1 MMVAMGIAPRLTL
14 AAGAALVLSACG
26 AGATASASRAPA
38 PLPSVPAARPTRSA
52 PFVHPGIL
60 VNAAMLGFVRAKI
73 AARQEPWTSA
83 LAAAQASRFGRL
95 DYAPHP
101 RAIVDCGSYSK
112 PDNGCSDE
120 KNDALAAY
128 THALLWA
135 YTGSAASARKSIEI
149 MNAWAAVL
157 KDHTNRNAPLQA
169 AWAAE
174 LFPRAAEIIR
184 HTDAGWAAAD
194 VARFGELL
202 RGVYL
207 PKVENGSASNGN
219 WEISMIEAAL
229 NIAVFDDD
237 RAGFDRAVH
246 MWRERAPAYIYLTS
260 DGPAPV
266 PPPRGNARSG
276 SLTKYWYDQAAL
288 SDGLAQ
294 ETCRD
299 LHHVQFGLAGLI
311 NTAETAFIQGVD
323 LYAEQ
328 DQRLRAGLEFH
339 ARYLNG
345 AAVPAELCGGSLQD
359 RTPSPTWEIAFN
371 HFANRR
377 GEPLPES
384 ERLLAKIRPTATDH
398 HMAWE
403 TLTHAGVG
411 WPSVD
416 PPQNP

>member
-1 MMVAMGIAPRLTL
+1 MMVTMRVVPAFVF
-14 AAGAALVLSACG
+14 AACAAA
-26 AGATASASRAPA
+26 APA
-38 PLPSVPAARPTRSA
+38 RVAAPPAPPSSSPRA

-60 VNAAMLGFVRAKI
+60 VNAAMLDVVRAKI

-83 LAAAQASRFGRL
+83 LVAAQASRFGRL

-112 PDNGCSDE
+112 PDNGCTDE
-120 KNDALAAY
+120 KDDALAAY

-135 YTGSAASARKSIEI
+135 YTGSAASAQKSIEI

-184 HTDAGWAAAD
+184 HTHAGWAAGDA
-194 VARFGELL
+194 ARFGALL
-202 RGVYL
+202 RDVYL
-207 PKVENGSASNGN
+207 PKVVNGSASNGN

-237 RAGFDRAVH
+237 RAGFERAVR
-246 MWRERAPAYIYLTS
+246 MWRERAPAYIYLAS

-266 PPPRGNARSG
+266 PPPRGNARGG
-276 SLTKYWYDQAAL
+276 SLAAYWYDQTAFF
-288 SDGLAQ
+288 DGLGQ

-328 DQRLRAGLEFH
+328 DQRLRAGLELH

-345 AAVPAELCGGSLQD
+345 AAVPDSLCGGSLHD
-359 RTPSPTWEIAFN
+359 GTPSPMWEIAFN
-371 HFANRR
+371 HFATRR
-377 GEPLPES
+377 GEPLPET
-384 ERLLAKIRPTATDH
+384 ERLLPKIRPTATDH

-411 WPSVD
+411 WPEAD
-416 PPQNP
+416 PRQNP